1 MSTLELLRLALWHL
15 RASPVRAMLT
25 MLGVII
31 GVASLVAL
39 VGVGRGAASQITT
52 QLEALGSNLL
62 TVNPGSAPGTVN
74 RQATSSVGSL
84 TLDDAIA
91 IAGLDG
97 VSAVEP
103 EIAIQALVVAG
114 SQSSTTS
121 VVGTGERFPD
131 VRAYTV
137 QLGSFFNAASNDNAL
152 RVAVLGA
159 QTASTLG
166 LGGSSIGGT
175 ITINRLPFELVGILD
190 RKGVVGPVNNDDVVL
205 IPVTTMRRYFNNTD
219 RVRSVGV
226 SVASADRI
234 PEVKVWV
241 ATLLEQRH
249 VIPSGGPDDFTV
261 QDQAQLLGTVSSV
274 SELLSALLAGIAVIS
289 LLVGGIGIMN
299 VMLAAVRER
308 TREIGLRKAVGAHDG
323 DIVAQFL
330 TEALTVSAL
339 GGLLGI
345 VVGVAASGVISR
357 SAGWSFAFDPVSTAV
372 AFAISVAVGC
382 VCGAWPARQAAHVD
396 PIVAL
401 RYE

>member
-1 MSTLELLRLALWHL
+1 
-15 RASPVRAMLT
+15 MLT

-52 QLEALGSNLL
+52 QLEALGTNLL
-62 TVNPGSAPGTVN
+62 TVNPGSALGGGS
-74 RQATSSVGSL
+74 RQGAGSANSL
-84 TLDDAIA
+84 TLDDSTA

-97 VSAVEP
+97 VTAVEP
-103 EIAIQALVVAG
+103 EISIQGLVVAG

-121 VVGTGERFPD
+121 VVGTAGQFPD
-131 VRAYTV
+131 VRAYAL
-137 QLGSFFNAASNDNAL
+137 QLGSFFNVASNDNAL

-166 LGGSSIGGT
+166 LGGGSIGST
-175 ITINRLPFELVGILD
+175 ITINKLPFEVVGILD
-190 RKGVVGPVNNDDVVL
+190 RKGAVGPVNNDDIVL
-205 IPVTTMRRYFNNTD
+205 IPVITMRHYFNNTEK
-219 RVRSVGV
+219 VRSVGV

-234 PEVKVWV
+234 PEVKVWIG
-241 ATLLEQRH
+241 TLLEQRH

-261 QDQAQLLGTVSSV
+261 QDQTQLLGTVSSV
-274 SELLSALLAGIAVIS
+274 SGLLSALLVGIAVIS
-289 LLVGGIGIMN
+289 LLVGGIGIMT
-299 VMLAAVRER
+299 VMLASVRER
-308 TREIGLRKAVGAHDG
+308 TREIGLRKAVGARDA

-330 TEALTVSAL
+330 IEALTVSAL

-345 VVGVAASGVISR
+345 AVGAAVSGAISR
-357 SAGWSFAFDPVSTAV
+357 SAGWGFAFDPLSAV
-372 AFAISVAVGC
+372 VALAISLAVGC
-382 VCGAWPARQAAHVD
+382 VCGAWPARQAARVD